1 MLKALAWVGPG
12 PSRGEVQRFPSNARQ
27 RAGYELH
34 LVQAGLQPSDW
45 KPVTSIGPGVR
56 EIRVHTGMEH
66 RVFYVATF
74 EEAIYV
80 LHAFEKKSQ
89 KTRSTICK

>member
-1 MLKALAWVGPG
+1 
-12 PSRGEVQRFPSNARQ
+12 
-27 RAGYELH
+27 
-34 LVQAGLQPSDW
+34 
-45 KPVTSIGPGVR
+45 
-56 EIRVHTGMEH
+56 MEH

-89 KTRSTICK
+89 KTPQHHLQVARLRWSELIQKRRELKSGKGHVDKS